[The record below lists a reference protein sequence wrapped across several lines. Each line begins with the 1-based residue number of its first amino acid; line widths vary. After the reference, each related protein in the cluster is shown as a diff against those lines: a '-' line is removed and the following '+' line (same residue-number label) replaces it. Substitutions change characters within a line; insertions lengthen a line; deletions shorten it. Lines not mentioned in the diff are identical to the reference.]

1 MQEVTGSIPVFS
13 TRSRP
18 QRKLRSFYL
27 YRLFGSIARADME
40 STPTGMQ
47 PGCAGSGPMAGIGT
61 LQSYSKERLRENP
74 ANIFSFFLFLQKQA

>member
-1 MQEVTGSIPVFS
+1 
-13 TRSRP
+13 
-18 QRKLRSFYL
+18 L

-47 PGCAGSGPMAGIGT
+47 PGCAGSGPMASIGT

-74 ANIFSFFLFLQKQA
+74 ANIFSFFQFLQKQA